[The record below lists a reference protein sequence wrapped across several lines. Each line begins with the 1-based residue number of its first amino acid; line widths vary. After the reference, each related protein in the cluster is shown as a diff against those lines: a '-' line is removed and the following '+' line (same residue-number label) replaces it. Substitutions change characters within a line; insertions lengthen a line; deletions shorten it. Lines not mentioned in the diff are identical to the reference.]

1 MAKVTKVVW
10 WHIKQVSHSGTIFLS
25 SQSHPCVGSDLP
37 ERCRIYKVVRL
48 YKEAWWTRIDKAL
61 AVRSNQ
67 NQNQRRSML
76 SESNPSHICRL
87 GLALPAENSIPEDHH
102 MYDLIFWISSSR
114 FVPSPLAQVKPR
126 LQKVESDSWQ
136 KWGGNLSE
144 SIFTEESRQSF
155 QSRWPDNSTSNP
167 PTAKPLRWQK
177 MINAYRRN

>member
-1 MAKVTKVVW
+1 MGQSSSHHKATPALAQICRKDAAFTKLYGFTKKPDGQGLTKPSPFDLIR
-10 WHIKQVSHSGTIFLS
+10 IKISADQCFPSPTPPIYAGWANRCLLS
-25 SQSHPCVGSDLP
+25 SPTLK
-37 ERCRIYKVVRL
+37 I
-48 YKEAWWTRIDKAL
+48 I
-61 AVRSNQ
+61 
-67 NQNQRRSML
+67 
-76 SESNPSHICRL
+76 
-87 GLALPAENSIPEDHH
+87 
-102 MYDLIFWISSSR
+102 WISSSR